1 MRTPPIVVRTID
13 RAELQRKLAAHEDF
27 KLVMALGEWAFRAK
41 HIPGSIHFN
50 STPQMLAALKKDDD
64 IVLYCSNVD
73 CHASVALYETLVDH
87 GYKNVRR
94 YAGGLFEW
102 ESAGLPLEGDWVDD
116 HTPAGGNG

>member
-13 RAELQRKLAAHEDF
+13 RAELQRKLEAHEDF

-41 HIPGSIHFN
+41 HIPGSLHFA
-50 STPQMLAALKKDDD
+50 STADMLAALGKDDD
-64 IVLYCSNVD
+64 IVLYCSDVR
-73 CHASVALYETLVDH
+73 CHASIALYETLIDH

-94 YAGGLFEW
+94 YPGGLFEW

-116 HTPAGGNG
+116 ATPPGGAG